1 MRLLDTSGGGSSLT
15 GGLGSKL
22 LTRGL
27 ATSGF
32 TYVMLV
38 ESKEKVMW
46 KSVQVSRVTVG
57 ITHETR
63 HRPTRHDKE
72 AKVR

>member
-1 MRLLDTSGGGSSLT
+1 MRLTRLVTVRLLDTSGGGSSLT

-32 TYVMLV
+32 TYVMSV
-38 ESKEKVMW
+38 KSKEKVLW
-46 KSVQVSRVTVG
+46 QSGACNRV
-57 ITHETR
+57 
-63 HRPTRHDKE
+63 
-72 AKVR
+72 